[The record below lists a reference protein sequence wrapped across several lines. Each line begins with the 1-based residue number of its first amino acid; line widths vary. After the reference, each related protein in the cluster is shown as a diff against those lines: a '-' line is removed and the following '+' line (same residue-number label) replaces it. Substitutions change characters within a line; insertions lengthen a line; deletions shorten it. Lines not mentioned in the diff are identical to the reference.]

1 MSKLLTAILSWAM
14 SSFANKVLT
23 SIGFVILGTISFGA
37 FVNYF
42 LNKAIASFSD
52 IPMLGLIGIAGI
64 DKAISIMISAYV
76 MRVYLATVV
85 SSIKFVKK

>member
-23 SIGFVILGTISFGA
+23 SIGFAILGTISFGT

-42 LNKAIASFSD
+42 LHKAIASFSE

-76 MRVYLATVV
+76 MRVYLSTVV

>member
-1 MSKLLTAILSWAM
+1 MGKLLTAILSWAM

-23 SIGFVILGTISFGA
+23 SIGFAILGTMSFGA

-42 LNKAIASFSD
+42 LNKAIASFND